1 MKPFADLLEALV
13 LTPSRNAKL
22 ALLTRY
28 FQTAPDPDRG
38 WALASVAGSL
48 DLRNATASGLR
59 TMVEERVDPALF
71 RLSYDYVGDLA
82 ETVALIWPP
91 AEPSAPLRLSDVVET
106 LQSATRPQ
114 AQKHIARWLDRLNA
128 SERLA
133 LIKLATGGLRVG
145 VSERN
150 AKTALAAMRADPEA
164 TLSQIEEM
172 WHGLEPPY
180 TALFAW
186 LDGSAPMPQVDLRL
200 AFRPVMLAH
209 PLDSGLYSAEE
220 RKAGLHEQ
228 EDSAT
233 WTLDR
238 LNAKLDPADYSAEW
252 KWDGIRVQAIS
263 LDAERRLYTRMGE
276 DISASFP
283 DVIANMTFQGVV
295 DGELLVA
302 RPGDTALTIAPFADL
317 QKRLGRKSPGAKTL
331 RDNPAHIRLYDLL
344 HDGAEDIRS
353 APFQDRRARLD
364 AWFAEQ
370 PVLDGVD
377 LSPLVP
383 FDTWEALAAL
393 RATSRDA
400 GEEGLMLK
408 RLDSSYVGGRP
419 TGPWWKWK
427 RDPLSADC
435 VVMYAQRGHGKRSSY
450 YSDFTFGC
458 WRDGPDG
465 TELTPVGKAYSGFTD
480 KELVKLDKWVR
491 DNTTERFGPVR
502 AVKRGLVFEVSFD
515 AVQRSTR
522 HKSGIAMR
530 FPRIKRIR
538 WDKPVHE
545 ADRVSALENMIV
557 STSSKDTGGH
567 TSGKS

>member
-1 MKPFADLLEALV
+1 MKAFADLLEALV

-22 ALLTRY
+22 ALLTEY
-28 FQTAPDPDRG
+28 FRRTPDPDRG
-38 WALASVAGSL
+38 WALACLAGSL
-48 DLRNATASGLR
+48 ELRNATASGLR
-59 TMVEERVDPALF
+59 TVVEERVDPTLF
-71 RLSYDYVGDLA
+71 RLSYDFVGDLA
-82 ETVALIWPP
+82 ETVALIWP
-91 AEPSAPLRLSDVVET
+91 EGSNHPLRLSDVVET
-106 LQSATRPQ
+106 LQSSTRDQ
-114 AQKHIARWLDRLNA
+114 ARKHIEGWLDQLGA

-145 VSERN
+145 VSERL
-150 AKTALAAMRADPEA
+150 AKTALALLLEDKED
-164 TLSQIEEM
+164 TLSLIEEM

-180 TALFAW
+180 VSLFAW
-186 LDGSAPMPQVDLRL
+186 LDGNAPMPQVDLRL

-209 PLDSGLYSAEE
+209 PLDGGLYSADE

-228 EDSAT
+228 EGSAD
-233 WTLDR
+233 WTLQR
-238 LNAKLDPADYSAEW
+238 LSTKLDAADHSAEW

-263 LDAERRLYTRMGE
+263 LDGERRLYTRMGE
-276 DISASFP
+276 DIGHSFP
-283 DVIANMTFQGVV
+283 DVIANMAFNGVV

-302 RPGDTALTIAPFADL
+302 HTGDDGPTIAPFADL

-331 RDNPAHIRLYDLL
+331 RENPAHIRLYDLL
-344 HDGAEDIRS
+344 HDGEDDIRS
-353 APFQDRRARLD
+353 LSFAERRARLD
-364 AWFAEQ
+364 TWFSVQ
-370 PVLDGVD
+370 PILGGVD
-377 LSPLVP
+377 LSRIVP
-383 FDTWEALAAL
+383 FETWEDLAAI
-393 RATSRDA
+393 RATSRDT
-400 GEEGLMLK
+400 GQEGLMLK
-408 RLDSSYVGGRP
+408 RLDSAYMGGRP

-435 VVMYAQRGHGKRSSY
+435 VVMYAQRGHGRRSSY

-480 KELVKLDKWVR
+480 AELVKLDKWVR

-545 ADRVSALENMIV
+545 ADKVTTLEAMIV
-557 STSSKDTGGH
+557 T
-567 TSGKS
+567 